1 MFDNSTQDP
10 NLDKIS
16 MLQRQSWQLELIIT
30 GFALAG
36 MISGADAFH
45 DFIVKWRDFL
55 SNYGTMGT
63 LGRGLLK
70 GTHLAY
76 FVVIFHFFLNVV
88 VRCLWIGA
96 LTLRGVIGQEDYLA
110 QRYHPIFDRFLRKR
124 NGSFDAYINRLDTSA
139 SLIFAITF
147 LMITVLFGVLSWTS
161 VMAVVISSLVA
172 AFGFP
177 GAIAGTFISGIY
189 VLFSSIYLIDFITG
203 GIVKRGESRI
213 YFPLYRIMGWLTFAR
228 LYRPLYYAIISNTW
242 GKRLIWLV
250 IPYVLLITI
259 VPGRVLNFNSY
270 INRVD
275 YDMQTDQRYG
285 IKDRYYEDKDG
296 FKATKTSIF
305 IPSDIITDK
314 VLKVR
319 LPLYES
325 YYDILAFT
333 CPLINKELITEQ
345 DTLVKQDTI
354 NATEANYIQ
363 SYKFGRS
370 LGKSIRG
377 GSGDELLPGEDSMMV
392 RCLLDHLQLDLDG
405 VPVNAENALIGT
417 AVSGP
422 PLPELIAYFPLR
434 DIEPGMHRLHLSKR
448 AKPNDP
454 QSQEE
459 VYVYRDYV
467 IPFFYAPE

>member
-1 MFDNSTQDP
+1 MFDGIDNDP
-10 NLDKIS
+10 SVDKIS

-45 DFIVKWRDFL
+45 DFIVKWRDVM
-55 SNYGTMGT
+55 SNYGSLGT

-96 LTLRGVIGQEDYLA
+96 LTIRGVIGKEDYLA

-124 NGSFDAYINRLDTSA
+124 NGNFDEYINRLDTSA

-147 LMITVLFGVLSWTS
+147 LMITILFGVITWTS
-161 VMAVVISSLVA
+161 IMGVIISSLTA
-172 AFGFP
+172 AFGFT
-177 GAIAGTFISGIY
+177 GAIIGTFVVVIY
-189 VLFSSIYLIDFITG
+189 LLFSSIYLLDFITG
-203 GIVKRGESRI
+203 GMVKRGESRI
-213 YFPLYRIMGWLTFAR
+213 YYPLYRAMGWLTLAR
-228 LYRPLYYAIISNTW
+228 LYRPLYYAIISNKW

-250 IPYVLLITI
+250 IPYVVLITF

-270 INRVD
+270 INRSD
-275 YDMQTDQRYG
+275 YHAETDQRFG

-296 FKATKTSIF
+296 FIATKATLS

-319 LPLYES
+319 LPLYEN
-325 YYDILAFT
+325 YRQILETT
-333 CPLINKELITEQ
+333 CPLFKDDSISVQ
-345 DTLVKQDTI
+345 DSLAQPVNTTTKSF
-354 NATEANYIQ
+354 E
-363 SYKFGRS
+363 
-370 LGKSIRG
+370 LGKSLAQTMLG
-377 GSGDELLPGEDSMMV
+377 GSGRDLLPNEDSIMV
-392 RCLLDHLQLDLDG
+392 RCLLENLQLDLDG
-405 VPVNAENALIGT
+405 VPLNPDNAMIGT
-417 AVSGP
+417 ATYGA
-422 PLPELIAYFPLR
+422 PLPELIAYFPLH
-434 DIEPGMHRLHLSKR
+434 DQEAGIHRLHLRLRREGSEM
-448 AKPNDP
+448 DP
-454 QSQEE
+454 EGAL
-459 VYVYRDYV
+459 YRYRNHI